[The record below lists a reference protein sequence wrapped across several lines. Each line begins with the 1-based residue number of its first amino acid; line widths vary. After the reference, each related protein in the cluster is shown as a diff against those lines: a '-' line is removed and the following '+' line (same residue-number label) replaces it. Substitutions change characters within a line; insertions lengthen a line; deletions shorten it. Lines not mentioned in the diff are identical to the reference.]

1 MLLVPSD
8 KPFDYRQPPR
18 LSLGLAALLLILF
31 VWLAPQEQAQM
42 QNLNTQYQQQLL
54 SLEWPLY
61 PTHVLQH
68 QQTQT
73 LEQLQSA
80 YMQRDYLPLM

>member
-31 VWLAPQEQAQM
+31 AWLSPQQQSQIES
-42 QNLNTQYQQQLL
+42 LSVQYQQQLL
-54 SLEWPLY
+54 KLE
-61 PTHVLQH
+61 
-68 QQTQT
+68 
-73 LEQLQSA
+73 
-80 YMQRDYLPLM
+80 